1 MCKVLYFV
9 FFYVKLQLD
18 ILLTLLLYEYFL
30 TCLKKIIFE
39 KTFSFLKIITFDM
52 YTFFVKILYNIAEI
66 KLGIWHADVFSSALR
81 SFLSINLPIF
91 SFKHCFNQKSLMGSQ
106 NTLTLLPVPQKQIV
120 RKTYFQVFTEENVK
134 DIRIFCNALHE
145 KLCVNDVFF
154 Q

>member
-1 MCKVLYFV
+1 MNIFRCYLDLARNMSEKYSFECVKFYTSC

-91 SFKHCFNQKSLMGSQ
+91 SFKHCFNQKSFMES
-106 NTLTLLPVPQKQIV
+106 
-120 RKTYFQVFTEENVK
+120 
-134 DIRIFCNALHE
+134 
-145 KLCVNDVFF
+145 
-154 Q
+154 

>member
-1 MCKVLYFV
+1 MNIFRYLDLARNMSEKYSFECVKFYTSW

-18 ILLTLLLYEYFL
+18 ILLTFLLYEYFL
-30 TCLKKIIFE
+30 TCFKKIIFE

-91 SFKHCFNQKSLMGSQ
+91 SFKHCFNQKSFMGS
-106 NTLTLLPVPQKQIV
+106 
-120 RKTYFQVFTEENVK
+120 
-134 DIRIFCNALHE
+134 
-145 KLCVNDVFF
+145 
-154 Q
+154 